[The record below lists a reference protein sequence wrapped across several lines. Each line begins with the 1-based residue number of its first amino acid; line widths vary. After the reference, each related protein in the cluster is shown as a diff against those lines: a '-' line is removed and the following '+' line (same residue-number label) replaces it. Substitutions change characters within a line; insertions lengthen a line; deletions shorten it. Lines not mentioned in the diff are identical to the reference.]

1 MISLLTIKEKVKNIY
16 AEHEFVLQPVL
27 KFIFCFLALVLF
39 KINIG
44 AAPIINTW
52 PVVLG
57 MAIVMAFLPKRVDV
71 VIAILVMI
79 FDSYYISLE
88 LAGVISILFVILL
101 VLFLRFTPKQG
112 IYLVL
117 VPLAFYLKI
126 PFVIPIVA
134 GIISTPI
141 AIVSVSFGTIIYYL
155 IDVVNRNKEFI
166 VNTSKTSKGSKGT
179 IEAVSSIVNV
189 VTSDPN
195 MYLAVIAFAITIAL
209 VYGIKRRS
217 VDHSWQIAVVVGS
230 IFELV
235 VFLVGGI
242 LLNSD
247 FTSADIAWVI
257 IGSIL
262 SFAIAYLLQLLVFS
276 VDYSRTENTQF
287 EDDEYYYYV
296 KAVPKINVTAPEMNV
311 KRINAQ
317 RRKKS
322 APIRRER

>member
-1 MISLLTIKEKVKNIY
+1 MTIKEKVKNIY
-16 AEHEFVLQPVL
+16 AEHEFILQPVL
-27 KFIFCFLALVLF
+27 KFTFSFLAIVLF
-39 KINIG
+39 KLNIG
-44 AAPIINTW
+44 YAPIINMW
-52 PVVLG
+52 PVVVG
-57 MAIVMAFLPKRVDV
+57 MAVIMAFLPKRIDV
-71 VIAILVMI
+71 VICILVMI
-79 FDSYYISLE
+79 FNIYYVSLE
-88 LAGVISILFVILL
+88 LAGVVTVLFIILL

-134 GIISTPI
+134 GIVSTPI

-155 IDVVNRNKEFI
+155 LEVVNKNSAAI
-166 VNTSKTSKGSKGT
+166 TTISKNANGSKET
-179 IEAVSSIVNV
+179 ISAVASIVNIA
-189 VTSDPN
+189 TSNPY
-195 MYLAVIAFAITIAL
+195 MYLSLITFAITIAL
-209 VYGIKRRS
+209 VYAIKRRS

-230 IFELV
+230 IFQLV

-242 LLNSD
+242 LLNAKLSVLL
-247 FTSADIAWVI
+247 WVI
-257 IGSIL
+257 IGSII
-262 SFAIAYLLQLLVFS
+262 SFIIAYLLQLLVFS

-322 APIRRER
+322 AAVRRES